1 MSDITIMSTTTRAA
15 SALFLCGALALA
27 TGSLAA
33 CSVLR
38 TNAVDESKIETAD
51 AVAGASGWT
60 RAVLSEHYLV
70 IVNVLPGEE
79 MFTDDEKMSMH
90 PTEGEL
96 ILDGP
101 GNDIGEHVRHVEA
114 HVYDRATGAVVAN
127 VVPTITVTNRTT
139 GEVLDVE
146 PTLMQ
151 DLNIGE
157 IDRHYGNNVMIMPDS
172 DLQVHV
178 TVGDEE
184 VSVDGHL
191 D

>member
-1 MSDITIMSTTTRAA
+1 MSDITIMSMTVRAA
-15 SALFLCGALALA
+15 SVLFLS
-27 TGSLAA
+27 GSLAA

-38 TNAVDESKIETAD
+38 ADSVDESKIETAG
-51 AVAGASGWT
+51 AVAAASGWT

-79 MFTDDEKMSMH
+79 MFTDDEKMSLH

-127 VVPTITVTNRTT
+127 VVPVITVTNRTT
-139 GEVLDVE
+139 GEVIEVE
-146 PTLMQ
+146 STLMQ

-157 IDRHYGNNVMIMPDS
+157 IDRHYGNNVMIEPDS